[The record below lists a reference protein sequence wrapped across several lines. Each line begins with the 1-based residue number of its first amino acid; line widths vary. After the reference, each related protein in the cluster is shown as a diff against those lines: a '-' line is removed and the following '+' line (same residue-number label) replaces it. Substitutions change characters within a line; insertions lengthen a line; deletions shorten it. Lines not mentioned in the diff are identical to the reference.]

1 MSVYRTETRQSSY
14 DEELSSDE
22 WLYLRARKHLQELC
36 QQLKNAVETENG
48 EAQNN
53 YKRILHHAQN
63 ALKHAPNASLR
74 ENSLSK
80 LATEL
85 QKLKS
90 EAEHIDIIIKHYD
103 GNPHTLSKVLEAL
116 SHCYSDMITA
126 GTTALE
132 VDDDDQYGT
141 LRM

>member
-1 MSVYRTETRQSSY
+1 MSVYRSEARQSY

-22 WLYLRARKHLQELC
+22 RLYLRARKHLQELC
-36 QQLKNAVETENG
+36 QELKNAVETENG

-53 YKRILHHAQN
+53 YERILHHAQN
-63 ALKHAPNASLR
+63 ALKHAPNATLR
-74 ENSLSK
+74 ENSLLK

-116 SHCYSDMITA
+116 RHCYSDMISA
-126 GTTALE
+126 ESTALE